1 MKKIIT
7 GCCLTIV
14 GAFSN
19 IALLISISF
28 HVNKLGGWA
37 DPPGKFMTALEST
50 GASLLIFPMTI
61 ATILLV
67 VGLYLLLEDY
77 LKTLLNRVDK

>member
-1 MKKIIT
+1 MKKIII
-7 GCCLTIV
+7 GCCLTMV

-28 HVNKLGGWA
+28 HVNKLGGWS
-37 DPPGKFMTALEST
+37 DPPGKFMTAIEGT
-50 GASLLIFPMTI
+50 GASVLIFPMII
-61 ATILLV
+61 ATILLG

-77 LKTLLNRVDK
+77 LKTLSNRVNK